1 MGIISYFYFYL
12 MKSSSKYLYQLI
24 VGLIVGIVFNNVV
37 TGNESTPANN
47 QNNIWWERILI
58 VVPGMYMNLKI
69 YQL

>member
-1 MGIISYFYFYL
+1 MGIIRNFCFHL

-24 VGLIVGIVFNNVV
+24 VALIVGIVFNNVV
-37 TGNESTPANN
+37 KGNESTPSNN
-47 QNNIWWERILI
+47 QNNIWLERIII